1 MNYRLSCMAD
11 RVKGLCGY
19 AIESKGVELERE
31 VFSFTGTNIKE
42 NALKTIYKGLKK
54 IKKYMSHEDIM
65 VIEVQNVHLAEWI
78 SGLVEYKGYQ
88 ELLENV
94 FYELESIDCRYRVLF
109 ERNPYAKTILVDE
122 NKTKLNVSSVSDVM
136 KGLE

>member
-19 AIESKGVELERE
+19 VIESKGVELERE
-31 VFSFTGTNIKE
+31 VFNFTGTNIKE
-42 NALKTIYKGLKK
+42 NALKTIYKGLRK
-54 IKKYMSHEDIM
+54 IKKYMTHEDIM

-88 ELLENV
+88 ELLESV
-94 FYELESIDCRYRVLF
+94 FYELESIDCQYRVLF
-109 ERNPYAKTILVDE
+109 ERNPYAKSILSQD
-122 NKTKLNVSSVSDVM
+122 NKTKICASSVSDVM
-136 KGLE
+136 EGLE